1 MPKSPKRYINDTPK
15 SKFKPP
21 ESPEEAEKLA
31 SALAMN
37 LVIER
42 LRDGSATS
50 QETTYF
56 LKLNSQREKYENEL
70 AKARIEKEKAQ
81 AESIKKSEANNDLY
95 EKALNAFRGY
105 SGKDDEYDDDSDL
118 Y

>member
-21 ESPEEAEKLA
+21 ESQEEAEKLA
-31 SALAMN
+31 TSLAMN

-56 LKLNSQREKYENEL
+56 LKLSSQREKNENEL
-70 AKARIEKEKAQ
+70 ARARIEKEKAQ
-81 AESIKKSEANNDLY
+81 AEALTQSKANNDLY
-95 EKALNAFRGY
+95 ERAINAFKGY
-105 SGKDDEYDDDSDL
+105 SGQDDECDDDSDL